1 MVALS
6 PEAAMQLQATLDKNG
21 EAEVGGYW
29 IVAGMISASMVERP
43 MSNPNPNP
51 NPNHGREANV

>member
-6 PEAAMQLQATLDKNG
+6 PEAAMQLQATLDKDG
-21 EAEVGGYW
+21 EAEVGGYR

-43 MSNPNPNP
+43 MSNPNPKP
-51 NPNHGREANV
+51 LP